1 MNNVRFLNAVAVLLA
16 LAAAALILGGAALWI
31 AQRPAFDFVRIE
43 VRGELQHVTA
53 ASVRAAIAGRLRG
66 NYFTMRLDD
75 TRRLF
80 ETVPWVARA
89 GVRRVWPNRLRVE
102 LIEYRAL
109 GSWDDGRLLSDS
121 GELFVANS
129 AEAEI
134 FGPLA
139 SFSGP
144 PAVAPEAARR
154 YYEFATALAVIAL
167 TVDTIDVSE
176 RRSWSLQASGAGV
189 PATRVE
195 LGRDEAARPLQQ
207 RLADVVA
214 AYPMM
219 VARVGGPPQR
229 IDARYSNGIAASA
242 PVPKANQA
250 PLAHP

>member
-1 MNNVRFLNAVAVLLA
+1 MNNLRLLNLGAALFA
-16 LAAAALILGGAALWI
+16 LAATAVLLGGAALWV
-31 AQRPAFDFVRIE
+31 AQRPEFDFARVE

-66 NYFTMRLDD
+66 NYFTMRLDE

-102 LIEYRAL
+102 LTEYRAL
-109 GSWDDGRLLSDS
+109 GTWDDGRLLSDA

-139 SFSGP
+139 NFSGP
-144 PAVAPEAARR
+144 PAVAREAARR
-154 YYEFATALAVIAL
+154 YYEFASELAAVAL
-167 TVDTIDVSE
+167 TVDAIEVSE
-176 RRSWSLQASGAGV
+176 RRSWSLQTSGAGV
-189 PATRVE
+189 PSTRVE

-219 VARVGGPPQR
+219 VARVGGPPQQ

-242 PVPKANQA
+242 PAAKANQA
-250 PLAHP
+250 PLKHP

>member
-16 LAAAALILGGAALWI
+16 LGATALILGGAALWV

-53 ASVRAAIAGRLRG
+53 ASIRAAIAGRLRG

-80 ETVPWVARA
+80 ESVPWVARA

-102 LIEYRAL
+102 LTEYRAL
-109 GSWDDGRLLSDS
+109 GTWDDGRLLSDS

-134 FGPLA
+134 FGPLT

-154 YYEFATALAVIAL
+154 FYEFASELAAIAL
-167 TVDTIDVSE
+167 TVDAIDVSE
-176 RRSWSLQASGAGV
+176 RRSWSVQASGAGV
-189 PATRVE
+189 PSTRVE
-195 LGRDEAARPLQQ
+195 LGRDEPARPLQQ
-207 RLADVVA
+207 RLANVVA

-219 VARVGGPPQR
+219 VARVGGPPPR

-242 PVPKANQA
+242 PAAKTN
-250 PLAHP
+250 